1 MVKEPLSVSG
11 RPLSRAE
18 VDHLPVRKCP
28 TIAAVEN
35 WTPKFFG
42 RAIVLTLFALVLIL
56 LAVGSSSGSSPSTLP
71 NKGEVREACTQLS
84 NAIQAQQSGNV
95 AGAQEEFSWALMHAQ
110 ASPDRALYVDI
121 DVLEKATNGILTAGA
136 NAHSGSRWGAQQSPS
151 AEVRA
156 PGHRGER
163 YVPVP

>member
-35 WTPKFFG
+35 WTARFFG

-56 LAVGSSSGSSPSTLP
+56 LAVGSSSGTSRSTLP

-110 ASPDRALYVDI
+110 ASPDRALYADI

-136 NAHSGSRWGAQQSPS
+136 KQSDNQQWIAVGRPAISECRSQGAWPSG
-151 AEVRA
+151 
-156 PGHRGER
+156 
-163 YVPVP
+163 